1 MQCAKII
8 VTCSILRCRPR
19 LCAARLLSSW
29 RRICSC
35 MFHICCSFWSFIVCR
50 VLTRT
55 VSREWLVVNNWAWH
69 QMYDN
74 LCIHSRVVSMAASS
88 VPRKHVRC
96 LDQCVLWNEGQGLGR
111 RIYQIWNLA
120 NLRKPI
126 VLRSTAR
133 HEGHML
139 QWASITVPRNGEYST
154 GAVNEISR
162 IFHTIFGERFKNFP
176 WRYQLNSFLNT
187 YQ

>member
-1 MQCAKII
+1 MNEKII
-8 VTCSILRCRPR
+8 VTCSILRWRPR

-35 MFHICCSFWSFIVCR
+35 MFHICCSFWSFIVSS

-55 VSREWLVVNNWAWH
+55 VSRGLLLNNWTWR

-74 LCIHSRVVSMAASS
+74 LCIHSRVISMAVSS

-96 LDQCVLWNEGQGLGR
+96 LDQRVLWNEGQGLGR
-111 RIYQIWNLA
+111 RIYQLWNLA

-126 VLRSTAR
+126 VLRSTAQ

-139 QWASITVPRNGEYST
+139 QWASITVPGNGDTVLELSTKYREFFTRYS
-154 GAVNEISR
+154 E
-162 IFHTIFGERFKNFP
+162 K
-176 WRYQLNSFLNT
+176 
-187 YQ
+187 